1 MNHFILTIKTLQP
14 YWRVIVFE
22 TFKSTQDDNNFTI
35 ILKDDIFQNIQDLT
49 TTLKYFRLFNIQV
62 YDKYCSHKMVTDKF
76 NILKLL

>member
-62 YDKYCSHKMVTDKF
+62 YEKGCPHKMVIDKF